1 MPDIRFQ
8 FTVSMN
14 TNGSASVDPNVPEG
28 KETEIEREANI
39 FDIIDASRKLVS
51 DLERQLIIERIEQML
66 AALAPKPVVTP
77 ADMVKDALK
86 ERGIDPTD
94 TA

>member
-1 MPDIRFQ
+1 MPDTRFQ

-14 TNGSASVDPNVPEG
+14 IDGSATVNPAVPEG
-28 KETEIEREANI
+28 KEAEIEREANI

-66 AALAPKPVVTP
+66 AALAPKPVLTP

-94 TA
+94 TI

>member
-14 TNGSASVDPNVPEG
+14 VDGSASVDPKVPEG
-28 KETEIEREANI
+28 KEAEIEREANI

-51 DLERQLIIERIEQML
+51 DLERQLIVERMEQML
-66 AALAPKPVVTP
+66 LALAPKPAATP
-77 ADMVKDALK
+77 ADMVKDALNK
-86 ERGIDPTD
+86 RGIEPSE